1 MFGKI
6 LKTEVVGEENGTHT
20 INCLLDNSVPS
31 IDCSIAIDDEFGT
44 AEDTDEIDERN
55 EWEILADENNI
66 NWLVEKLRRNGEK
79 MERKFVEEF
88 YNDFVK
94 GEMIYHRPED
104 SETLNT
110 IIKTF
115 NYLSNRNYD

>member
-1 MFGKI
+1 MMGDI
-6 LKTEVVGEENGTHT
+6 LKTEFVGEENGKYT
-20 INCLLDNSVPS
+20 INCLLDNYISS
-31 IDCSIAIDDEFGT
+31 IDCSMVLDDEFET
-44 AEDTDEIDERN
+44 AEGTDEIDERN
-55 EWEILADENNI
+55 EWEIRDDENNI
-66 NWLVEKLRRNGEK
+66 NWLLEKLRYNGEK

-104 SETLNT
+104 SETLNI

-115 NYLSNRNYD
+115 NYLSNRKYD